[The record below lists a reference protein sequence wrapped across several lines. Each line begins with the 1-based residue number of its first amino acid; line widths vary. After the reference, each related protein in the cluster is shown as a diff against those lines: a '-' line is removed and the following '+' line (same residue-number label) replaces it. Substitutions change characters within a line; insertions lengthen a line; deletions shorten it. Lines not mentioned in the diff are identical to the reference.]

1 MIRLNETPSHGKNS
15 GTFGRG
21 NPGQK
26 KRNYIGVLILSM
38 IRILMDFN
46 TILNGPFFFKCV
58 TLGLLFLETGYKARS
73 NACHLHVFRSE
84 FAEGSGQRFF

>member
-1 MIRLNETPSHGKNS
+1 MTRLNETPSHGKNS
-15 GTFGRG
+15 GTSGRG

-38 IRILMDFN
+38 IRILMGFN
-46 TILNGPFFFKCV
+46 TILNGPFFKYV

-84 FAEGSGQRFF
+84 FAEGSEQRFF

>member
-15 GTFGRG
+15 GTSGRG

-38 IRILMDFN
+38 IRILMGFN
-46 TILNGPFFFKCV
+46 TILNGPFF
-58 TLGLLFLETGYKARS
+58 
-73 NACHLHVFRSE
+73 
-84 FAEGSGQRFF
+84 